1 MKLTLTLITAG
12 LFAISMPAFAGG
24 EMKEVCKDKMDKAG
38 KVVMGKDGKAVQ
50 VCKTIKVHKKLEG
63 TDIPPAPAKK

>member
-1 MKLTLTLITAG
+1 MKQLLTLLTAA
-12 LFAISMPAFAGG
+12 LLTSTAVAGG
-24 EMKEVCKDKMDKAG
+24 EMKEVCKDKMSKEG